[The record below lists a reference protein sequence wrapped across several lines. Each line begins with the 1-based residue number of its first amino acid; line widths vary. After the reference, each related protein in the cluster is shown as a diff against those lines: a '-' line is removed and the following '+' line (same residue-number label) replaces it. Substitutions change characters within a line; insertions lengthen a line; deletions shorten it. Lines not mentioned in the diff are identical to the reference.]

1 MGEVIKHIEPESPT
15 LVPRRSFLSPFE
27 EMEHW
32 FEEVMPSNWL
42 RPFHRTRS
50 MELPL
55 FEARVPAV
63 DVIDRD
69 KEIVL
74 RAELPGVKKDD
85 IEVTVTERYATLRAS
100 AAREEKEEKGQYYRH
115 ETCTG
120 SFERS
125 VLLPSE
131 VESDKARAQFKDG
144 ILEVTLPK
152 LAGTQRRNVK
162 VE

>member
-1 MGEVIKHIEPESPT
+1 MGEAIKRIEPEPSAPI
-15 LVPRRSFLSPFE
+15 PHRSFLSPFE

-32 FEEVMPSNWL
+32 FEDVMPANWL
-42 RPFHRTRS
+42 RPFRRGRG

-100 AAREEKEEKGQYYRH
+100 ASREEKEEKGQYYRH

-125 VLLPSE
+125 VLLPTE

-152 LAGTQRRNVK
+152 LAGTQRRSVK